1 MPIKDRF
8 LIIIII
14 MIIIFKSDQPFLGL
28 WENLVA

>member
-8 LIIIII
+8 LIIII